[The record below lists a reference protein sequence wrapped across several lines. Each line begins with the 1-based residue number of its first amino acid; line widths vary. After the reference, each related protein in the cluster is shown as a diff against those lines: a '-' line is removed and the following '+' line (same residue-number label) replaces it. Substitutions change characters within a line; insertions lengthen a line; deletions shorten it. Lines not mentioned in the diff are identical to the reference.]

1 MSLWGQ
7 VKFLTG
13 GIVRE
18 PYGYESVQFR
28 YRQYSLDEKRRGAF
42 FVRNYDYP
50 RTIYIVLFLLR

>member
-28 YRQYSLDEKRRGAF
+28 YRQYSLDEKRRSTF
-42 FVRNYDYP
+42 NVRIYDYP
-50 RTIYIVLFLLR
+50 RTMYIVLFLLR

>member
-42 FVRNYDYP
+42 VVRNYDYP
-50 RTIYIVLFLLR
+50 RTMYIVLFLLR